1 MSAVLIAAQVLA
13 GLVTFVC
20 LHELGH
26 VLMARRYG
34 DRSARFTLLGRR
46 NGAWIVATTHTTLAD
61 TDSWPGVKVALAGPL
76 FTRLLAEGLGL
87 LLVLGLTPAVAR
99 PFVLTVFLLS
109 RTDFWLYTLR
119 DFAAGYLARRSLPGR
134 DIADAVRGGAALVGR
149 SQGQLFALLLGV
161 STLDL
166 IVGWPRLAA
175 TLTGGSL

>member
-46 NGAWIVATTHTTLAD
+46 NGAWIAATTHPALAD
-61 TDSWPGVKVALAGPL
+61 
-76 FTRLLAEGLGL
+76 
-87 LLVLGLTPAVAR
+87 
-99 PFVLTVFLLS
+99 
-109 RTDFWLYTLR
+109 TDFWLYTLR

-149 SQGQLFALLLGV
+149 SQGQLFALLLSV